1 MQRLEHRLPRRSW
14 QRKKQAR
21 LWRKEHRRQLTFT
34 AIGLG
39 VFVVLLEA
47 VQLAY
52 PSNRL
57 LPFITIQGQE
67 VGNSSI
73 SVATDKLNRQY
84 ANASITIKTDT
95 KEFTQTFAQTGITID
110 AAKSVEE
117 AARYPFW
124 QRVIPFSLAVTGL
137 VRDTP
142 MQASYSQEPIAALA
156 ARVQDESHTD
166 SINASI
172 VVRAGRARLVKSVP
186 AKDYPSASVIAAVKQ
201 AHFRPKTVVKVVP
214 KATAA
219 PLTDQEAS
227 AMLDDVQ
234 KLVDNRL
241 VLKLQ
246 GKEIEAPKGT
256 KGDWLTF
263 AADVSSSRLD
273 IGLNT
278 ELAQKYLESIQ
289 GDAYK
294 APGTTHVQLI
304 DGREVS
310 RTVGENGKGV
320 DMDKAVTAIGEAIK
334 ARGDDN
340 LTLEITDLAPVV
352 AYDKKY
358 SNSDKELASLVAGIA
373 SAKGG
378 YGISLMEID
387 GRSANA
393 NGDKQFVAAST
404 YKLYVA
410 YAVVREVEAGRMSW
424 TDTVSGRTVE
434 KCFDDMIVVS
444 DNNCPLAFGKQI
456 GWQTINNLIH
466 GLGISSGTRLGSG
479 AMYTTPNDL
488 AYFLY
493 RLEKGSLLSAA
504 GRDRLIAAMKRQ
516 SYTRAGIP
524 AGAGGTVA
532 DKVGDVDGYLHDGA
546 IVYGSKKTY
555 VLVVMTYGSS
565 WSGIADTASRID
577 AAVDN

>member
-1 MQRLEHRLPRRSW
+1 L
-14 QRKKQAR
+14 
-21 LWRKEHRRQLTFT
+21 
-34 AIGLG
+34 
-39 VFVVLLEA
+39 
-47 VQLAY
+47 
-52 PSNRL
+52 
-57 LPFITIQGQE
+57 
-67 VGNSSI
+67 
-73 SVATDKLNRQY
+73 
-84 ANASITIKTDT
+84 
-95 KEFTQTFAQTGITID
+95 
-110 AAKSVEE
+110 
-117 AARYPFW
+117 
-124 QRVIPFSLAVTGL
+124 IPFSLIVTGL
-137 VRDTP
+137 VRDTH
-142 MQASYSQEPIAALA
+142 MQASYDERAMAAFVA
-156 ARVQDESHTD
+156 KVQDEGHTN

-172 VVRAGRARLVKSVP
+172 AVKAGKARLVKSTP
-186 AKDYPSASVIAAVKQ
+186 AKDYPSVSVIAAIKE
-201 AHFRPKTVVKVVP
+201 AHFRPKTVVKIAP
-214 KATAA
+214 KTTAA
-219 PLTDQEAS
+219 PLTDQEAGAGLS
-227 AMLDDVQ
+227 DVQ
-234 KLVDNRL
+234 KLVDSRL

-246 GKEIEAPKGT
+246 GKEIETPKGT

-263 AADVSSSRLD
+263 AADASSSRLE

-278 ELAQKYLESIQ
+278 ELAKKYLESIQ

-320 DMDKAVTAIGEAIK
+320 DMDKAVLAIGEAIK
-334 ARGDDN
+334 AKGDDN

-410 YAVVREVEAGRMSW
+410 YAVIREVEAGRMSW
-424 TDTVSGRTVE
+424 SDTISGRTAE

-444 DNNCPLAFGKQI
+444 DNNCPLAFGRQI
-456 GWQTINNLIH
+456 GWQTINSLIH
-466 GLGISSGTRLGSG
+466 ELGISSSTRLGSG

-493 RLEKGSLLSAA
+493 RLEKGSLLPAA
-504 GRDRLIAAMKRQ
+504 GRERLIAAMKRQ

-524 AGAGGTVA
+524 TGAGGTVA
-532 DKVGDVDGYLHDGA
+532 DKVGDVDGYLHDAA

-565 WSGIADTASRID
+565 WPGIADTASRVDAVID
-577 AAVDN
+577 K